1 MPDSIRIFLG
11 VAGTSAT
18 AALETSTEHP
28 ATIFAAAC
36 VGVHAMICGYYK
48 IRNKGKS

>member
-1 MPDSIRIFLG
+1 MGDGLKIFLG
-11 VAGTSAT
+11 VAGTTTT
-18 AALETSTEHP
+18 AALETSVEHP

-48 IRNKGKS
+48 IKNKGK